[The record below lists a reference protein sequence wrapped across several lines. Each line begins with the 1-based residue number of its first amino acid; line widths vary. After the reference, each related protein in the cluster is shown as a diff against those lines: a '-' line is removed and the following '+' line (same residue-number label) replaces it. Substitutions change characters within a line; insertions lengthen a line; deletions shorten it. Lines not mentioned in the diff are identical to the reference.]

1 MHTSITVH
9 PQTEGETRTTLDF
22 KTGPNARWA
31 TLVIGGHKGVEL
43 TVFFDNAE
51 QEMAFRKAL
60 IDQLFPDA
68 PIIAPDDDGL
78 DHTGSPRN
86 ELPDDEPEPDK
97 NRDQL
102 TDPPLPGT
110 FVFERN
116 G

>member
-1 MHTSITVH
+1 MIADRIGVIVQESI
-9 PQTEGETRTTLDF
+9 
-22 KTGPNARWA
+22 
-31 TLVIGGHKGVEL
+31 
-43 TVFFDNAE
+43 FDNAE

-60 IDQLFPDA
+60 IDQLLPGLTYED

-102 TDPPLPGT
+102 TDPPSGHVRL
-110 FVFERN
+110 
-116 G
+116 